1 MTIYSNELI
10 ISSGGNKGLAI
21 IGSLNEFIK
30 YYPIK
35 NFKYLTGCSIGAL
48 LCFMLNIGYTI
59 PELKEIL
66 FTFLL
71 KYKLK

>member
-30 YYPIK
+30 YYLELVN
-35 NFKYLTGCSIGAL
+35 NF
-48 LCFMLNIGYTI
+48 
-59 PELKEIL
+59 
-66 FTFLL
+66 
-71 KYKLK
+71 